1 MTLQEMN
8 LYLEDRGFEVIREK
22 ISKGGEFKFTLTKD
36 GITKSYLW
44 NYGINDQYKKESLD
58 NMVKVFKEDAL
69 KEYMLRGCLNRLYGS
84 MSDGYTYAS
93 TAPDNYAK
101 YCKADWETTRPP
113 LVPHFDIQK
122 VIFNEPL
129 TIVIW
134 SDGTKT
140 FVKAH
145 DEEFDREKGL
155 AMAIAKKFLGNKY
168 NYHKQFEEW
177 LTKGDKHVKSKKA
190 RD

>member
-44 NYGINDQYKKESLD
+44 KYGINDLYKKESLD
-58 NMVKVFKEDAL
+58 NMVKTFNEDAL

-93 TAPDNYAK
+93 STEINEYVK
-101 YCKADWETTRPP
+101 YSMADVENTQQLYPRLTMPR

-122 VIFNEPL
+122 VIFNDPA
-129 TIVIW
+129 TIVFW
-134 SDGTKT
+134 TDGSKT
-140 FVKAH
+140 VVEAH
-145 DEEFDREKGL
+145 NETFDREKGL
-155 AMAIAKKFLGNKY
+155 AMAVVKKYFGNKGNYY
-168 NYHKQFEEW
+168 NNIKKW
-177 LTKGDKHVKSKKA
+177 LE
-190 RD
+190 